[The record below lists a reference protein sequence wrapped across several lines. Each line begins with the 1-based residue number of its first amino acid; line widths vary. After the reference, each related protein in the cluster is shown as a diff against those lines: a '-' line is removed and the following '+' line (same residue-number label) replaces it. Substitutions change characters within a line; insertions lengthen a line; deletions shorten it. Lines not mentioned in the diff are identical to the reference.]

1 MFVVGLCCF
10 FNCILWMPFLH
21 GNMLMQLTFWHSS
34 TSLNSHSHHAQRIST
49 SWWDSCYISV
59 FYIFLYKKKKI
70 RLLCLPSK
78 IFAYH
83 IMISFSLSLYSFAYK
98 LQHYLPWLLCS
109 LFPWKHIPSTS
120 LVLKLLSKELY
131 YEPQYGKF
139 PFLQVCRSKKSV
151 YILCFLESFLY
162 LRTWTVVEK

>member
-1 MFVVGLCCF
+1 MNALPPWQHADAADILTQQHISEFSFSSCSEDQHFLMRLLLYF
-10 FNCILWMPFLH
+10 CIL
-21 GNMLMQLTFWHSS
+21 
-34 TSLNSHSHHAQRIST
+34 
-49 SWWDSCYISV
+49 YIS
-59 FYIFLYKKKKI
+59 IQKKKKI
-70 RLLCLPSK
+70 TLLCLPSK

-83 IMISFSLSLYSFAYK
+83 IMISFFLSLYSFAYN